1 MQLEL
6 DKKSR
11 KSLMAYKAVD
21 ECFHYWS
28 SLISLAPL
36 RLTFEVLT
44 HQADFLLQCLPTT
57 GNAIKQ
63 DHRSC
68 NDKSTFPRFTDDS
81 LYAYSS
87 LGLES

>member
-28 SLISLAPL
+28 SSISLAPL

-44 HQADFLLQCLPTT
+44 HQADFLLQLLQLFL
-57 GNAIKQ
+57 I
-63 DHRSC
+63 
-68 NDKSTFPRFTDDS
+68 F
-81 LYAYSS
+81 SS
-87 LGLES
+87 NHYLITIS